1 MIEIKSKLRKWGNSL
16 GVIVPQKVIEN
27 EKVKEGE
34 NIIILLKKEED
45 NILKEMFGSFKF
57 KKSTEELLKEVDNE
71 LENE

>member
-1 MIEIKSKLRKWGNSL
+1 MIEIRSKLRKWGNSF
-16 GVIVPQKVIEN
+16 GIIVPQKVIED
-27 EKVKEGE
+27 EQAKEGD

-57 KKSTEELLKEVDNE
+57 KKSTEQLLKEVDNE